1 MLYLVGDPADSN
13 STKYFFANPIK
24 RVASSQWAFAIKS
37 AIGRYEEALRF
48 KNSTYHSVLKWIDSG
63 CPSRHSG
70 YLLVAIFESDD
81 LTQDFE
87 AGITNFRENHPEY
100 FI

>member
-1 MLYLVGDPADSN
+1 MLYLVGDPTNSN

-24 RVASSQWAFAIKS
+24 RVASSHWSFNVQSAIKQ
-37 AIGRYEEALRF
+37 YEIALD
-48 KNSTYHSVLKWIDSG
+48 SHDSMYHLVLKWIDSG
-63 CPSRHSG
+63 CLKHDN

-87 AGITNFRENHPEY
+87 AGIANFRENHPEY
-100 FI
+100 FL

>member
-1 MLYLVGDPADSN
+1 MLYLVGDPINPN
-13 STKYFFANPIK
+13 SAKYFFANSSK
-24 RVASSQWAFAIKS
+24 RVVSSQWAFTVKS
-37 AIGRYEEALRF
+37 AIRQYKIALD
-48 KNSTYHSVLKWIDSG
+48 SHDGMHHSVLKWIDSG
-63 CPSRHSG
+63 CLSHSG

-100 FI
+100 FL

>member
-1 MLYLVGDPADSN
+1 MLCLVGDPTNPN
-13 STKYFFANPIK
+13 SARYFFANPIK
-24 RVASSQWAFAIKS
+24 RIASAQWAFELPAAI
-37 AIGRYEEALRF
+37 RQYEIALDSH
-48 KNSTYHSVLKWIDSG
+48 NSTHHLVLKWIDSG
-63 CPSRHSG
+63 FHNHDN

-100 FI
+100 FL